1 MRHAVA
7 AALDIAGCSG
17 LFDIVN
23 LGAAFGGF
31 LQSLI
36 GDRDQWRIVGYA
48 AETPP

>member
-23 LGAAFGGF
+23 LGAAFGV
-31 LQSLI
+31 LI
-36 GDRDQWRIVGYA
+36 GIPHW
-48 AETPP
+48 